1 MLLTTLSSAVPMGSV
16 AFRHSARVY
25 TPLLMTAAARVARS
39 RMTTH
44 AAAGAS
50 VNVNPPDNLKL
61 SNSSNVTSKE
71 PQAPHQGAEGLHIST
86 YTAFCVSYRYERR
99 CRGSFTSESTLAGDP
114 RGLGS
119 VSPCLLTRRV
129 EGRQGESSYSSLM
142 STERVE

>member
-39 RMTTH
+39 RMATQ
-44 AAAGAS
+44 AAAGAP
-50 VNVNPPDNLKL
+50 VNVNPPDSLTL
-61 SNSSNVTSKE
+61 SSSSNGTKE
-71 PQAPHQGAEGLHIST
+71 PPHQGAEGLHIST
-86 YTAFCVSYRYERR
+86 YTAFCVSYRYGACVERR

-119 VSPCLLTRRV
+119 VSPCLLTGRV
-129 EGRQGESSYSSLM
+129 E
-142 STERVE
+142 VC